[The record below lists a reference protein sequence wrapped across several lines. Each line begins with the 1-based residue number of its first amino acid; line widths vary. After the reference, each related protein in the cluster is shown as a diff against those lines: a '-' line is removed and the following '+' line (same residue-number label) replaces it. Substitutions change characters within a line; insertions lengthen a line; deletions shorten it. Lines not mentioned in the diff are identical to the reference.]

1 MTTYAYFTTKD
12 GMLAAE
18 CTTENGT
25 FYCFDLPSDLGY
37 GFGETV
43 DLPDT
48 PTDEYELQDMLYA
61 IANGEEW

>member
-18 CTTENGT
+18 CNTENGT
-25 FYCFDLPSDLGY
+25 FYCFDLPGNF

-48 PTDEYELQDMLYA
+48 PMDECELQDMLYA